1 MRRKLIL
8 LFPITILMMVLF
20 AQKES
25 GHPVPLLKYD
35 DLPASP
41 GARNTGTRIPLIV
54 DTYEEDSGLWS
65 YRGTAF
71 RGEGTMVLT
80 TPNPNSAGAAWLKTN
95 VTGRWKVSFRYK
107 AGGGTG
113 GDGLAFLWV
122 AGSSEAVPSG
132 GYLGFEPAEGYAVIF
147 DNFYNPELNDPAG
160 NYIAL
165 VKRDITN
172 KLASF
177 ETVKTEDYNWHDV
190 EIKFTGEKLVVL
202 LDRVKVLSEAV
213 DGADPL
219 RAIGFSASTG
229 EYTNS
234 HIIDNFSIELEPS

>member
-8 LFPITILMMVLF
+8 LFPITILMMGLF

-25 GHPVPLLKYD
+25 GQNIPLLKYD
-35 DLPASP
+35 DTPVSP
-41 GARNTGTRIPLIV
+41 GARNTGTPVRLIT
-54 DTYEEDSGLWS
+54 DTFKEDSGLWS

-80 TPNPNSAGAAWLKTN
+80 TPNPNSAGAAWLKAN
-95 VTGRWKVSFRYK
+95 VAGHWKVSFRYK
-107 AGGGTG
+107 IGGGTG
-113 GDGLAFLWV
+113 GDGLAFVWV
-122 AGSSEAVPSG
+122 AGPSEAVPSG

-147 DNFYNPELNDPAG
+147 DNFYNPELNDPAS

-165 VKRDITN
+165 VKGNITN
-172 KLASF
+172 KVASF

-202 LDRVKVLSEAV
+202 LDRVKVLSESV
-213 DGADPL
+213 DGTDPL

-234 HIIDNFSIELEPS
+234 HIIANVSIELEPQ